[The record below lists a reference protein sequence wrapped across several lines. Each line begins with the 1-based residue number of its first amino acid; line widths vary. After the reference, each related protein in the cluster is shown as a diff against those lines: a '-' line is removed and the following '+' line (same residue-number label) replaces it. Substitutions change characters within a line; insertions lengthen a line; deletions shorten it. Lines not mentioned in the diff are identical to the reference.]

1 MSLDQY
7 GRSINYLRVSLTD
20 QCNLRCRYCMTESM
34 TFRPKPELMQNHE
47 ITRLIRIFCE
57 LGFKKFRLTG
67 GEPTLRSGIVE
78 LVRDITAIPE
88 VRELSMT
95 TNGILLKHL
104 AKPLRKAGLSRLN
117 ISIDTL
123 DPVRFHHITRWGNF
137 DDVWSGLMIAEDVGF
152 PIKINAV
159 PVRGIND
166 GEDVVTM
173 ARLTLAHAWQIRF
186 IEMMPFGTTSGF
198 QKENVVTQ
206 KELME
211 LIQTE
216 LGTLHPVNDGKLD
229 GEARCYQLADAPGQI
244 GFISTV
250 SNPFCAGC
258 NRARLTA
265 DGVLRLCLLRD
276 KELPLLPLLR
286 GGAEDLEIRNL
297 IQESVWF
304 KPWGHGLADQI
315 IPRNRLMSEIGG

>member
-1 MSLDQY
+1 
-7 GRSINYLRVSLTD
+7 
-20 QCNLRCRYCMTESM
+20 MTENM
-34 TFRPKPELMQNHE
+34 TFRPKPELMQDHE
-47 ITRLIRIFCE
+47 VVRLVRIFTE
-57 LGFKKFRLTG
+57 LGFGKFRLTG
-67 GEPTLRSGIVE
+67 GEPTLRSGIVD
-78 LVRDITAIPE
+78 LVRDIKAVPG
-88 VRELSMT
+88 VRELAMT

-152 PIKINAV
+152 PIKINSV

-166 GEDVVTM
+166 RDDVVSL

-206 KELME
+206 KELMDVIE
-211 LIQTE
+211 TG
-216 LGTLHPVNDGKLD
+216 LGKLHPMNDGKLD
-229 GEARCYQLADAPGQI
+229 GEARCYKLADAPGQI

-297 IQESVWF
+297 IQDSVWF
-304 KPWGHGLADQI
+304 KPWGHGLADKI